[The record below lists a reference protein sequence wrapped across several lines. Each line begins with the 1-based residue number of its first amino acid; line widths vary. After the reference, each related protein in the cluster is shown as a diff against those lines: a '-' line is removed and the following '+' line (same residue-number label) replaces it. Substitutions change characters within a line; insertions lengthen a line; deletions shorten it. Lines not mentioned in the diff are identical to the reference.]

1 MKNRMQAITLS
12 ALISIPAIVIAAPV
26 QTAQGVGVIKAI
38 DAKSQSVTLAH
49 DAIPALKWAG
59 MTMPFKL
66 AKPVQG
72 TVLKSMFKSPTWK
85 ALGKKLAVDTAQIM
99 GGEVAPV
106 MVAAICSVVMPAA
119 INAYPVAESSAMTRP

>member
-66 AKPVQG
+66 AKPDLAKG
-72 TVLKSMFKSPTWK
+72 LTVGQKVAF
-85 ALGKKLAVDTAQIM
+85 ALEVEGGNYRITAIR
-99 GGEVAPV
+99 
-106 MVAAICSVVMPAA
+106 PAK
-119 INAYPVAESSAMTRP
+119 